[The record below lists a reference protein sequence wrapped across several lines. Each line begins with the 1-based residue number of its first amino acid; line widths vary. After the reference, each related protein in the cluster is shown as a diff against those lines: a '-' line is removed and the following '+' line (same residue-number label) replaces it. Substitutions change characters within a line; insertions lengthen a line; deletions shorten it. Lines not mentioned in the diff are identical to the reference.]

1 MQNGIKVFSNYLFGE
16 VRVANE
22 NGKGFF
28 AGSDVA
34 RALGY
39 ARPAD
44 AITAH
49 CKGVVVL
56 PTPTKNQHGAIVF
69 QKMKFI
75 PESDLYRLVM
85 RSNLPQAE
93 KFQDWVVEE
102 VLPAIRETGGYI
114 PMKKDESDAE
124 VMARALMVA
133 QRTIE
138 ASKRR
143 AEYEAARAEALELQA
158 EKMEKQIEVRDKRF
172 RKDLPRITFAH
183 AIETSDQSILVG
195 ELAKII
201 CQNGVQI
208 GQNRLFNYL
217 RDNGYLMKAGDS
229 YNQPTQRSMNAELF
243 EIKKTTITK
252 PNGTTLVTTTSKVT
266 GKGQVYF
273 INKLLKE
280 HATNKIKQNQ

>member
-1 MQNGIKVFSNYLFGE
+1 MQNSNVQIFRNGMFGE
-16 VRVANE
+16 VRVASE
-22 NGKGFF
+22 NGKVLF
-28 AGSDVA
+28 AGTDVA
-34 RALGY
+34 KALGY
-39 ARPAD
+39 NNPAE
-44 AITAH
+44 AIATH
-49 CKGVVVL
+49 CKPGNIEKRYIAHSNGFGGV
-56 PTPTKNQHGAIVF
+56 KIQ
-69 QKMKFI
+69 FI

-85 RSNLPQAE
+85 RSQLPQAE

-158 EKMEKQIEVRDKRF
+158 EKMEKQIEFHDKR
-172 RKDLPRITFAH
+172 RKKELPRLTFAH
-183 AIETSDQSILVG
+183 AIETSKQSILVG

-201 CQNGVQI
+201 CQNGVPI
-208 GQNRLFNYL
+208 GQNRLFAYL
-217 RDNGYLMKAGDS
+217 RNKGYLMRTTES
-229 YNQPTQRSMNAELF
+229 HNQPTQKSMNAGLF
-243 EIKKTTITK
+243 EVKKTVISK
-252 PNGTTLVTTTSKVT
+252 PDGTTLVTTTSKVT

>member
-1 MQNGIKVFSNYLFGE
+1 MQNGIQVFSNYLFGE

-158 EKMEKQIEVRDKRF
+158 EKMEKQIEFHDKR
-172 RKDLPRITFAH
+172 RKKELPRLTFAH
-183 AIETSDQSILVG
+183 AIETSKQSILVG

-201 CQNGVQI
+201 CQNGVPI
-208 GQNRLFNYL
+208 GQNRLFAYL
-217 RDNGYLMKAGDS
+217 RNKGYLMRTTES
-229 YNQPTQRSMNAELF
+229 HNQPTQKSMNAGLF
-243 EIKKTTITK
+243 EVKKTVISK
-252 PNGTTLVTTTSKVT
+252 PDGTTLVTTTSKVT

>member
-1 MQNGIKVFSNYLFGE
+1 MQNGIQVFSNHLFGE

-56 PTPTKNQHGAIVF
+56 PTPTKNQHGTIVF

-124 VMARALMVA
+124 VMAHALMVA

-158 EKMEKQIEVRDKRF
+158 EKMEKQIEFHDKR
-172 RKDLPRITFAH
+172 RKKELPRLTFAH
-183 AIETSDQSILVG
+183 AIETSKQSILVG

-201 CQNGVQI
+201 CQNGVPI
-208 GQNRLFNYL
+208 GQNRLFAYL
-217 RDNGYLMKAGDS
+217 RNKGYLMRTTES
-229 YNQPTQRSMNAELF
+229 HNQPTQKSMNAGLF
-243 EIKKTTITK
+243 EVKKTVISK
-252 PNGTTLVTTTSKVT
+252 PDGTTLVTTTSKVT